1 MSRDDPPHDD
11 DQERP
16 EENDRNLPQEKTASE
31 PEEVRPFS
39 IPIPSPEVIPPQ
51 HPLSIQVYVVSQHQL
66 DALQS
71 LFDDQHAEDLDKG
84 RHSNIVWGAGGILVS
99 SLAAFVTLIDSYKG
113 NTLVP
118 DFFLLLSIVMITVI
132 TLKGCELWRMGRKI
146 SKIKER
152 VSKGFEE
159 IRKQSHPM

>member
-1 MSRDDPPHDD
+1 MSRGDPPHDD
-11 DQERP
+11 DQKRP
-16 EENDRNLPQEKTASE
+16 EENDRNLPQEKTAFES
-31 PEEVRPFS
+31 PQEVRPFS
-39 IPIPSPEVIPPQ
+39 SLPSPELRPPQ
-51 HPLSIQVYVVSQHQL
+51 HPLVIQLYVVSQHQM

-84 RHSNIVWGAGGILVS
+84 RHSNIVWGAGGIIVS

-118 DFFLLLSIVMITVI
+118 DFFLLLSIVMTTVAI
-132 TLKGCELWRMGRKI
+132 LKGRELWRMRRKV

-152 VSKGFEE
+152 VSKEFEE
-159 IRKQSHPM
+159 IRKQAHPM